1 MGAIPL
7 GLGPA
12 VQELVA
18 LPADK
23 LLRRRVELPRQH
35 LVYLD
40 YPVLA
45 VVDGNEVLDGVEGGH
60 PLLLALYDEFEE
72 LGVLLRPLFE
82 RIEHAVEGRRKVAY
96 FVLGI
101 DLYPLIDAGLAVGYP
116 LYDLDVSPDG
126 AGYRP
131 LDEEREQYAAYGDR
145 EYAGEYPLVPALR
158 EHVVHLGER
167 RPYDDHA
174 PGVLARVA
182 ALALGFFLYRLKV
195 GEQRL
200 AVVLVYVVDLAP

>member
-1 MGAIPL
+1 MKELLTEELLLRYVPGNVYARPYLAFVVEDREGSDAVAASEDHVIDLGAPDLAGRESPRMGADGL
-7 GLGPA
+7 RLGPA

-45 VVDGNEVLDGVEGGH
+45 VVDGNEVLDGVEGGP

-82 RIEHAVEGRRKVAY
+82 RIEHAVEGRRQVSY
-96 FVLGI
+96 LVLGI
-101 DLYPLIDAGLAVGYP
+101 DLNPLVDAGLAVGYP
-116 LYDLDVSPDG
+116 LYDLDVSPYGACDG
-126 AGYRP
+126 P
-131 LDEEREQYAAYGDR
+131 LYEDREQYPAY
-145 EYAGEYPLVPALR
+145 
-158 EHVVHLGER
+158 
-167 RPYDDHA
+167 
-174 PGVLARVA
+174 
-182 ALALGFFLYRLKV
+182 
-195 GEQRL
+195 
-200 AVVLVYVVDLAP
+200 